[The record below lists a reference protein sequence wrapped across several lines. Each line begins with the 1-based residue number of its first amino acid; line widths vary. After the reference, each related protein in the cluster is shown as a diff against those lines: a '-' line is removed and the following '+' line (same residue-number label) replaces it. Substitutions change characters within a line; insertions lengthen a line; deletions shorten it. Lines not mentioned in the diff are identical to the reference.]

1 MERVILTATEGMV
14 LTDGTIYGVRITL
27 GEDRDASEFYEIT
40 RAEYDTLVESEEATD
55 EDYQSA
61 LRDLGVDV

>member
-1 MERVILTATEGMV
+1 MDRVILEASEGMV
-14 LTDGTIYGVRITL
+14 LTDGTIYGERITL
-27 GEDRDASEFYEIT
+27 GADRDPAEFYEIT
-40 RAEYDTLVESEEATD
+40 RAEYDALMESEEATA